1 VILDTSAVIAVIL
14 KQPGFEQILKKL
26 AAADAGG
33 IGAPS
38 LAETA
43 IVLRARLGIDP
54 RGILARFL
62 QEFRVTTV
70 PFGEDHWREAVES
83 FGRYGKGIHPAS
95 LNFGD
100 CMSYAVAKLAQQ
112 PLLCVG
118 EDFPQTDL
126 DIA

>member
-1 VILDTSAVIAVIL
+1 VILDTSAVIAIIL
-14 KQPGFEQILKKL
+14 KQPGFEHVLQKL
-26 AAADAGG
+26 AAADTGG
-33 IGAPS
+33 IGAPT

-43 IVLRARLGIDP
+43 IVLRARLGIDS
-54 RGILARFL
+54 RGILGRFL
-62 QEFRVTTV
+62 QEFRVITI
-70 PFGEDHWREAVES
+70 PFGDDHWRETVEA